1 MAFDMIIDNTYA
13 LSDKKIYMPTRP
25 AIPPNTKRMQ
35 YIEIPGRDGTVSM
48 FDGYDDRPFPID
60 FNIYDG
66 TNVNK
71 KLREVNPI
79 FSNCKTI
86 KFTDDPEIYYKVKEF
101 KISDKERVFDKAYEF
116 SAEVKIE
123 PFDYLVEGS
132 KVLTLT
138 SSTTLVNPG
147 TYYSVPALKIY
158 GSGTINM
165 SIGSYSFQI
174 INVNGY
180 VQINSALLECYKD
193 TDPLGDKM
201 SGKFPIF
208 EPGSNAITLSSTIT
222 KVEIVPNWR
231 FL

>member
-1 MAFDMIIDNTYA
+1 MAFDMIIDNTYT
-13 LSDKKIYMPTRP
+13 LSDKKVYMPTRP
-25 AIPPNTKRMQ
+25 AIPPNAKRMQ

-116 SAEVKIE
+116 SADVKIE
-123 PFDYLVEGS
+123 PFDYSVEGS
-132 KVLTLT
+132 KVITLT

-147 TYYSVPALKIY
+147 TYYSEPTLKIY

-165 SIGSYSFQI
+165 SIGSYSFQVT
-174 INVNGY
+174 NVNGY

-201 SGKFPIF
+201 TGSFPLF
-208 EPGSNAITLSSTIT
+208 VPGSNKITLSATIT
-222 KVEIVPNWR
+222 KVELVPNWR

>member
-1 MAFDMIIDNTYA
+1 MAFDMIINNIYA
-13 LSDKKIYMPTRP
+13 LSDKKVYMPTRP

-48 FDGYDDRPFPID
+48 FDGYEDRPFPID

-101 KISDKERVFDKAYEF
+101 KIKDNSRIFDKAYEF
-116 SAEVKIE
+116 SADVKIE
-123 PFDYLVEGS
+123 PFDYSVEGS
-132 KVLTLT
+132 QVLTIT
-138 SSTTLVNPG
+138 SSTTLFNPG
-147 TYYSVPALKIY
+147 TYYSEPTLKIY
-158 GSGTINM
+158 GNGTISM
-165 SIGSYSFQI
+165 AIGTYSFQVTD
-174 INVNGY
+174 VNEY

-193 TDPLGDKM
+193 TKPLGDKM
-201 SGKFPIF
+201 VGSFPLF
-208 EPGSNAITLSSTIT
+208 VPGSSSISLSSTIT
-222 KVEIVPNWR
+222 KVELVPNWR

>member
-138 SSTTLVNPG
+138 S
-147 TYYSVPALKIY
+147 
-158 GSGTINM
+158 
-165 SIGSYSFQI
+165 
-174 INVNGY
+174 
-180 VQINSALLECYKD
+180 
-193 TDPLGDKM
+193 
-201 SGKFPIF
+201 
-208 EPGSNAITLSSTIT
+208 
-222 KVEIVPNWR
+222 
-231 FL
+231 

>member
-132 KVLTLT
+132 KVITLT

-147 TYYSVPALKIY
+147 TYYSTPTLKIY

-165 SIGSYSFQI
+165 SIGSYSFQVT
-174 INVNGY
+174 NVSGY

-193 TDPLGDKM
+193 TDPLGKEM
-201 SGKFPIF
+201 KGSFPLLV
-208 EPGSNAITLSSTIT
+208 PGSNKITLSATIT
-222 KVEIVPNWR
+222 KVELVPNWR

>member
-13 LSDKKIYMPTRP
+13 LSDRKIYMPTRP

-48 FDGYDDRPFPID
+48 FDGYEDRPFPID

-86 KFTDDPEIYYKVKEF
+86 KFTDDPEVYYKVKEF
-101 KISDKERVFDKAYEF
+101 TISEKERVFDKAYEF

-138 SSTTLVNPG
+138 SSTTLNNPG
-147 TYYSVPALKIY
+147 TYYSEPTLKIY

-165 SIGSYSFQI
+165 SVGSYSFQVT
-174 INVNGY
+174 NVSEY
-180 VQINSALLECYKD
+180 VQINSALLECYKG

-201 SGKFPIF
+201 SGSFPLF
-208 EPGSNAITLSSTIT
+208 VPGSNTITLSSTIT
-222 KVEIVPNWR
+222 KVELVPNWR

>member
-1 MAFDMIIDNTYA
+1 MAFDMIIDNAYA
-13 LSDKKIYMPTRP
+13 LSDKKVYMPTRP

-71 KLREVNPI
+71 KLREVNLI

-116 SAEVKIE
+116 SADVKIE

-132 KVLTLT
+132 KVITLK

-147 TYYSVPALKIY
+147 TYYSEPTLKIY

-165 SIGSYSFQI
+165 SIGSYSFQVT
-174 INVNGY
+174 NVDGY
-180 VQINSALLECYKD
+180 VQINSASLECYKD
-193 TDPLGDKM
+193 TKPLGDKM
-201 SGKFPIF
+201 SGSFPLF
-208 EPGSNAITLSSTIT
+208 APGSNKITLSATIT
-222 KVEIVPNWR
+222 KVELVPNWR